1 MTENA
6 RLIESLYQAF
16 SRGDIPFILERIA
29 DDCDWNGPDTPELPH
44 HGNYRGKE
52 AALFFQ
58 RIADH
63 LQPTAFEPEVYVTEG
78 NNVMTTGWWAC
89 TVKSNGVNF
98 RAPWAMRFVVENG
111 LVTYTKTYED
121 TAIAASALRAK

>member
-29 DDCDWNGPDTPELPH
+29 DDCDWNGPDTAELPYN
-44 HGNYRGKE
+44 GAYRGKD

-78 NNVMTTGWWAC
+78 DQVMTTGSWTC
-89 TVKSNGVNF
+89 TVKANGISF
-98 RAPWAMRFVVENG
+98 RSPWAMRFAVNHG
-111 LVTYTKTYED
+111 KVTYFKTYED
-121 TAIAASALRAK
+121 TAITADAFRMK